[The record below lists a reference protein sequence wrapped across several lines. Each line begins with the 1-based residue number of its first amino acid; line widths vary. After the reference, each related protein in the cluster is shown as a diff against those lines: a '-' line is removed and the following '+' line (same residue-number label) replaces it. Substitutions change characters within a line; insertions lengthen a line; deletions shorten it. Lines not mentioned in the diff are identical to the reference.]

1 MTRGL
6 WMKILAAMLVVALTA
21 VLNPAWAIA
30 DPATFSG
37 RVLGEDARTPLAGAV
52 VQLTDA
58 SDEHTAVSKPSSE
71 DGTFE
76 LTGLAPG
83 VYRVVVETEQGLYQV
98 TTSLRLEAG
107 QNRSVHM
114 ALKTDRE
121 AVAGV
126 ARGGGGAINNAEKT
140 LVGFGILLGTFAI
153 AEAIDDNPKKKKS
166 PSAIG
171 D

>member
-1 MTRGL
+1 MTRGS
-6 WMKILAAMLVVALTA
+6 WTKFLAAMLVVALTA
-21 VLNPAWAIA
+21 VLNPAWAA
-30 DPATFSG
+30 AEPATFSG

-52 VQLTDA
+52 VRLTD
-58 SDEHTAVSKPSSE
+58 STDEHTAASKPSAE
-71 DGTFE
+71 DGSFE

-83 VYRVVVETEQGLYQV
+83 IYRVVVETEQGLYQV

-107 QNRSVHM
+107 QDRSVHM

-121 AVAGV
+121 AVAGM
-126 ARGGGGAINNAEKT
+126 ARGGGGAISGPEKT

-153 AEAIDDNPKKKKS
+153 AEALEDNPKKKKS
-166 PSAIG
+166 PSEIG